1 MATSCHFWNGIWY
14 PFWGLFLVPVFFE
27 PLDLLFVCFCF
38 LGHVFLVLAIGNI
51 SQNPLSFCCMLL
63 LFFCILNLDF
73 LLLNRL
79 FSETFPSSASANM
92 PVTPGPGADNV
103 AAGCCIVD
111 CPHGAACCAR
121 HPNHFISKDEEA
133 SRERILASF

>member
-1 MATSCHFWNGIWY
+1 MATSCHFGNGIWY
-14 PFWGLFLVPVFFE
+14 PCWRVFFFVPLFLE
-27 PLDLLFVCFCF
+27 PLDLLFVFSASSDTFSLSLRLETFHKLHCLSVAFCSCF
-38 LGHVFLVLAIGNI
+38 
-51 SQNPLSFCCMLL
+51 SRR
-63 LFFCILNLDF
+63 NLDF
-73 LLLNRL
+73 LLLSRL